1 MRITL
6 YKGCILT
13 NNYQEVFDTK
23 IRDGKTTSVFEDY
36 LATLDKRDYDVNSFL
51 VDSGSFNISYS
62 AGGIEAI
69 ECNYLK
75 IQDGGRI
82 IYAFVDSVVRS
93 NNCITVNYTVD
104 VFHTYFP
111 KCTLRD
117 SLVGRYRKLLGNRE
131 ARLPLDY
138 DSNKGIEFERVDFG
152 DTAHTGMNGVTLIA
166 KIQIYDIVSGE
177 NESNRNVYIV
187 YIDTENVELVAQ
199 NLESL
204 QGTKNVKM
212 TGSEEFNKYYEI
224 NEYYF
229 MPAIFDIYSLKPT
242 TPLFTI
248 NSDFGE
254 LDCYVINKRELTDL
268 HLIYPNGQGIQDNYY
283 TPDGYKIVINR
294 NFKLLGFGLLTDIL
308 RIENNNHDITIGFS
322 LITSYTDI
330 KIFININAQL
340 IEITDA
346 FVAELPFTGLNAEQ
360 YSQRKIAR
368 IQGTTKGITR
378 IMNGVGQVFAG
389 VLGANGASQT
399 GSMYNT
405 TESGGF
411 TIPAAQLQAQ
421 FGGSVSNIFGG
432 MGNIVN
438 GISDI
443 WAANAKK
450 YQTTYG
456 CSANSSGQINAMAG
470 ITLFY
475 IVPANENE
483 VNDLINEIGYE
494 VLYKLDDI
502 DNGDTT
508 GWDFNAV
515 KFINAK
521 VVGNCPQ
528 NILAQIKQILENGVK
543 VWYTTNVS

>member
-1 MRITL
+1 MRISL

-13 NNYQEVFDTK
+13 ANYQEVFDTK
-23 IRDGKTTSVFEDY
+23 IRDGHTASTFEDY
-36 LATLDKRDYDVNSFL
+36 LATLNRRDYDINSFL
-51 VDSGSFNISYS
+51 TDSGSFNIAYS
-62 AGGIEAI
+62 VGGLEALS
-69 ECNYLK
+69 CNYLK
-75 IQDGGRI
+75 ITDGSRI

-93 NNCITVNYTVD
+93 NSCVTVNYTVD

-111 KCTLRD
+111 VCSLRD
-117 SLVGRYRKLLGNRE
+117 SLVGRYRKILSNRE

-138 DSNKGIEFERVDFG
+138 DSNKGIDFERVDFG

-166 KIQIYDIVSGE
+166 KIQIYDIV
-177 NESNRNVYIV
+177 
-187 YIDTENVELVAQ
+187 
-199 NLESL
+199 
-204 QGTKNVKM
+204 VKM
-212 TGSEEFNKYYEI
+212 TGSEGFNKYYEI

-242 TPLFTI
+242 TPLCTI

-294 NFKLLGFGLLTDIL
+294 NFKLLGVGLLTDIL

-322 LITSYTDI
+322 LIASYTDI
-330 KIFININAQL
+330 KFFININAQL

-470 ITLFY
+470 LTLFY
-475 IVPANENE
+475 IIPANENE

-502 DNGDTT
+502 DNGDTN

-521 VVGNCPQ
+521 VVGDCPQ
-528 NILAQIKQILENGVK
+528 NILGQIKQILENGVK